1 MATAT
6 LETSNPAF
14 RADTFRQARAE
25 SYGTGAMTIQG
36 AAVKSLVLVGIL
48 LAAAA
53 YTWSQCRDGN
63 VQAAYPY
70 IIGGCIG
77 GLIFAFVTI
86 FNPRWSPVTAPLYAG
101 CEGLALGGISA
112 AYEYV
117 YQGIVLDAV
126 GLTIGTLVVMLV
138 AYASGLVRA
147 TPKFVI
153 GVIAATGAVALV
165 YFVDILLGFFGIHVP
180 YIHDNGPVGIAISGV
195 IVVIA
200 ALNLILDFDQVERGA
215 ASGAPKFMEWYC
227 GFGLL
232 VTLVWLYLEILR
244 LLAKLQSRR
253 D

>member
-53 YTWSQCRDGN
+53 FTWSQCRDGN

-117 YQGIVLDAV
+117 YQGIVPDAV

-138 AYASGLVRA
+138 A
-147 TPKFVI
+147 
-153 GVIAATGAVALV
+153 
-165 YFVDILLGFFGIHVP
+165 
-180 YIHDNGPVGIAISGV
+180 
-195 IVVIA
+195 
-200 ALNLILDFDQVERGA
+200 
-215 ASGAPKFMEWYC
+215 
-227 GFGLL
+227 
-232 VTLVWLYLEILR
+232 
-244 LLAKLQSRR
+244 
-253 D
+253 